1 MQYLSS
7 KQYKQVDVAIRGGDK
22 LSMPADKGLALIDYV
37 TKNDAKFVA
46 ITTLDGDTMIVNSSD
61 IKTIKPVRKMH
72 NTIDTETIEA
82 AKLMR
87 EKIEKGEI

>member
-7 KQYKQVDVAIRGGDK
+7 NQYKQVDVAIRGGDK

-37 TKNDAKFVA
+37 TKNDVKFVA

-72 NTIDTETIEA
+72 STIDNETIEA

-87 EKIEKGEI
+87 EKIGRG